1 MQSMEARKNGFFIL
15 IKALM
20 KLNKY
25 DELILHYI
33 LGEIAYK

>member
-1 MQSMEARKNGFFIL
+1 MEARKNGFFIP
-15 IKALM
+15 IKVLM